1 MLVLD
6 DNLVLSL
13 VSGLDFGDGH
23 HDHVVVVAV
32 ADQLVPPAL
41 LAYRRALT
49 WSKYQQLSNDE
60 YRTGLT
66 FHNGTVLI
74 EHFRYPKL

>member
-1 MLVLD
+1 MAVLHHHP
-6 DNLVLSL
+6 VLAL
-13 VSGLDFGDGH
+13 VSGLHLGDGQ